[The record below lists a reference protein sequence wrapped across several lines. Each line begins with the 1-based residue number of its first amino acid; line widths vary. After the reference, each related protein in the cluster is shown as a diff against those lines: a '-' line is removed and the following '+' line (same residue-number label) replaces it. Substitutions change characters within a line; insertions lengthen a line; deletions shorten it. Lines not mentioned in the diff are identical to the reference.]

1 MVGGKRCSYLNDIS
15 QKYLALHCKPR
26 SRNIVGNYIYLL
38 IEKLIVTA
46 ELEERIF
53 ENEKKRL
60 TSQETPKLI
69 EVLAFKKKQVECLV
83 NSLHYV
89 TFDIN
94 LMSHLLCIEVPVNT
108 AQQGLFRQPFRD
120 TAKSF

>member
-1 MVGGKRCSYLNDIS
+1 MVGGKRCSYLNDLS

-26 SRNIVGNYIYLL
+26 SRNIVGNYTYLL

-60 TSQETPKLI
+60 TSQEIPKLI
-69 EVLAFKKKQVECLV
+69 EVLALKKKKPSGMLSQFT
-83 NSLHYV
+83 SLCD
-89 TFDIN
+89 F
-94 LMSHLLCIEVPVNT
+94 
-108 AQQGLFRQPFRD
+108 
-120 TAKSF
+120 

>member
-1 MVGGKRCSYLNDIS
+1 MVGGKRCSYLNDLS

-53 ENEKKRL
+53 ENEKK
-60 TSQETPKLI
+60 
-69 EVLAFKKKQVECLV
+69 
-83 NSLHYV
+83 
-89 TFDIN
+89 D
-94 LMSHLLCIEVPVNT
+94 
-108 AQQGLFRQPFRD
+108 
-120 TAKSF
+120 